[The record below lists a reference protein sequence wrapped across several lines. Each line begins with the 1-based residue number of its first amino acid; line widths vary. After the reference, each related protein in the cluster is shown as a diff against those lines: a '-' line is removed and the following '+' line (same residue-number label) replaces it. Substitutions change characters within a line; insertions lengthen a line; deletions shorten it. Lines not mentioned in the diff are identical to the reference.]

1 VFRVKYDVNIV
12 VEKLRRLG
20 LDLNAVR
27 RLELILNHGRV
38 V

>member
-12 VEKLRRLG
+12 VEKLRRLA
-20 LDLNAVR
+20 LDSNAVR
-27 RLELILNHGRV
+27 RLELILNYGRV